1 MQDAV
6 EVSHLISDVQY
17 HDSENTFKN
26 SNKREICR
34 NIKLQ
39 SDFNFIFKACPL
51 EDVLKIYEYC
61 RPWYRKCC
69 LHSDILKLTAY
80 PKWNLHCKTAA
91 TCQST
96 WNILSWLCRWSIPL
110 YPQMQGA
117 YNLTTQIKHI
127 CQGKTYLSKSK
138 ATHQKQRK
146 NILPKISYT

>member
-61 RPWYRKCC
+61 RP
-69 LHSDILKLTAY
+69 
-80 PKWNLHCKTAA
+80 
-91 TCQST
+91 
-96 WNILSWLCRWSIPL
+96 
-110 YPQMQGA
+110 
-117 YNLTTQIKHI
+117 
-127 CQGKTYLSKSK
+127 
-138 ATHQKQRK
+138 
-146 NILPKISYT
+146 